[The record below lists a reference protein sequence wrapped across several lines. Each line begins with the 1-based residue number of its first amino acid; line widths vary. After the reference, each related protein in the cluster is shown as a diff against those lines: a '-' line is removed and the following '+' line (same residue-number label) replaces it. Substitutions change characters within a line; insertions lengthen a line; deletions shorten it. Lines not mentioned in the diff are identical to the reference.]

1 MAKCGIPRI
10 DQLIAGQ
17 DVLAVGN
24 DPQDRAAAG
33 LVQDLLAGQGISGM
47 PGVME
52 ESHASFGPKT
62 TAAVQQFQ
70 QSKGLPASGKVDAAT
85 LKALVDSPATRPT
98 ACLGYLTLVLDFE
111 ATSMLRVMS
120 LTTLFEG
127 AGRFAAFNAN
137 TDKAGL
143 SFGLIQWAQKPLRL
157 NELLRKF
164 QSSQPQAFVNVLA
177 DGDAARAQGLI
188 AHTAK
193 TRGGTNT
200 NGSTTDPGFDLV
212 KEPWAGRFKKAALD
226 RALQAVQ
233 VTAALDAFNAS
244 FRQFQNFAPQIKSER
259 GVAFMLDVANQHGDG
274 GAKGIFQTVNQAE
287 PGLSEPNLLTAIENE
302 AVRRVSS
309 QFGVGSNEAKST
321 HNRREAFRTTP
332 LLSDAPF
339 SLG

>member
-1 MAKCGIPRI
+1 MAQCGIPRI

-17 DVLAVGN
+17 DVPPVGN

-33 LVQDLLAGQGISGM
+33 LVQDLLASQGASGM
-47 PGVME
+47 PGVLE
-52 ESHASFGPKT
+52 ESHGSYGAKT

-85 LKALVDSPATRPT
+85 LQALVNAPATRPT
-98 ACLGYLTLVLDFE
+98 ACLGYLTLVLDLE

-120 LTTLFEG
+120 LTTQFEG
-127 AGRFAAFNAN
+127 GGRFGALNLN

-164 QSSQPQAFVNVLA
+164 QSSQQQVFVSVLA
-177 DGDAARAQGLI
+177 DGDPARAKGLI

-193 TRGGTNT
+193 TRGGTNAD
-200 NGSTTDPGFDLV
+200 GSTTDSGFDLV
-212 KEPWAGRFKKAALD
+212 KEPWVSRFRKAALD
-226 RALQAVQ
+226 RTLQAVQ
-233 VTAALDAFNAS
+233 VTAALEAFNTS
-244 FRQFQNFAPQIKSER
+244 FRQLQNFAPQIKSER

-274 GAKGIFQTVNQAE
+274 GAKSIFQAVNQAQ

-302 AVRRVSS
+302 SVRRVSS
-309 QFGVGSNEAKST
+309 QFGAGSNEARST
-321 HNRREAFRTTP
+321 HNRREAFRLTP
-332 LLSDAPF
+332 LLSNAPF
-339 SLG
+339 SIT